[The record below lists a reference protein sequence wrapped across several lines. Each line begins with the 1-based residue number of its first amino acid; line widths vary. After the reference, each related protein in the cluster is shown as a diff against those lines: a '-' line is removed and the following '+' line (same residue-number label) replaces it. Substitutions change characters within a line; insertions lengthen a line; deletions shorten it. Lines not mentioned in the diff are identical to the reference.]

1 MPRVVYV
8 PELGRAFSFRDDASS
23 EDISAYLES
32 NFKLPPTTQEAVP
45 PPAEDG
51 PGAFGAGVYGGI
63 AALQAAGGKAAQ
75 GIGLEDFSK
84 YLFEASRANQAYA
97 EKYQPEVADI
107 SQIGGVGD
115 LLSYAG
121 SAAAQSAPETA
132 IGIGGAYAGGA
143 AGAAIGSVVPIV
155 GTAAG
160 GIIGGL
166 IGGAMAGLP
175 FFVGR
180 NLQRQAEEQD
190 KTLEETSGLAASA
203 GAIAQAPLDAAFDV
217 LIARKF
223 PGGGA
228 VLDEARRGFF
238 REVASTAGRGAA
250 TEALTEPAQQA
261 IELAQANPEKLLE
274 FGPDVQFELLNA
286 AATGSLVGGVLGGG
300 AASVE
305 PIARKIAEAPKRQ
318 LLRDLENEAI
328 ANQAIVDQGELVRA
342 AEELRQYNVEGPVTI
357 GEADIEGMTGFT
369 IKAPSGNMFGA
380 FSTPEQA
387 QQAIE
392 IYKQRTGAKITA
404 TIEEAPEIDAEAEE
418 ADQVPA
424 PQATVTPALEG
435 TPEATVTTPE
445 AITPEASP
453 ELTEEDFAPV
463 VEPIPEEMP
472 IGAIEM
478 PVEEQRYIDAVEEA
492 VPEAAPTPEVAPEPP
507 KMELRPSAT
516 DQQLTDLKA
525 ELFGVPKNI
534 KDMTPE
540 ERTLYETE
548 RDKRYP
554 PVEVDVSYDAG
565 MLKTPKTLTEVEQRS
580 DARKYTPEYQAF
592 MDGVYTEL
600 SNRLSN
606 IAPDTVSLKLRD
618 FVKGKANRLTRGGE
632 TPVQTPDGLKSIIEL
647 ATGYVRP
654 GITVEEMVNELVGT
668 LNHEVIHALRTQGLL
683 RPAEWQMLSRAAA
696 KTKVPG
702 KKYTYLDKAQAVY
715 EPMGGIYTTEDAVI
729 EEAVAEMYKDWVA
742 GKNRKEAVPVAGLFN
757 RITEFLRR
765 IFRTL
770 QNRKYEDVF
779 KQISAGEMRTREG
792 TPESRREGQRFSAV
806 LVVHGGSDFDKIDKT
821 RFGSGEPGG
830 IRPLGNGLYGYV
842 VTIDNPEDAKRAI
855 EGAKNYAKKYG
866 RGEKTI
872 HVFSVPKTARIG
884 YNGPVALEG
893 FPDRQLGADGQAIAR
908 EDIDEYKK
916 NSQLYAEK
924 LPGGLIE
931 MAILDPSIATRVG
944 RFKVD
949 TSVDEIYDILNDAA
963 QGGNKREGEI
973 RFSAAPALNSEEF
986 KRWFKNS
993 KVINRDGSPM
1003 VVYHGTQGFRGD
1015 QFSSDAE
1022 RKNRSGNVSGFY
1034 FSSNKDR
1041 ASGYTEDWRTGETP
1055 EGAAVMP
1062 GYMSLQN
1069 PFIMGRSRPNAKMAE
1084 AYKAELI
1091 KRNSHLSEKSS
1102 WFDAKVGEMMSS
1114 GKPSSSALN
1123 GDGDALQRVY
1133 KAGGF
1138 DGVID
1143 GTEYVAFDP
1152 LQVKSIFNQFEEGA
1166 AEDTRFAAAP
1176 LPQNIAQANT
1186 TLFAPEPKEGFFQ
1199 SMVQYFT
1206 GPGPQPK
1213 TLNTAYGQVDISKR
1227 KMQRV
1232 GARASAVD
1240 KNAFITELEK
1250 LANLK
1255 STGNYER
1262 MLADYSATAAL
1273 GWRRRSSHINASM
1286 LQRGKLTLDYARP
1299 GDIQSA
1305 TMKVVDDPDSMVNI
1319 IKILMEPGPVD
1330 PVTNEQKDKREVFKS
1345 YAVAMR
1351 AKNKALLGIKT
1362 PNEVDQNY
1370 VNTVIPFTQQNYPE
1384 VVQAYEMYQRF
1395 NRNLL
1400 KTAKEAGL
1408 ITDTELQNLTRN
1420 MDYYGFY
1427 REVFEN
1433 VAAPGMPTKTASK
1446 FELRAMKGGEH
1457 GNLVGDPIYVMV
1469 HNAQFWVDSIAK
1481 NIAAQKSFKLAKDMG
1496 VARILGSTEKPDQA
1510 RGEEEQ
1516 VMFFRENGVQ
1526 KRFAVSDPLLV
1537 MALGTDDRVDVGR
1550 FWQIAGMPTTV
1561 LRESVTRDPG
1571 FMVANLLRDTLSAW
1585 ITSGEDIT
1593 PFIGTIKGFAK
1604 AYKGSASFE
1613 ALMGRGVVGSYDLAM
1628 KAPKELAADLR
1639 NRAMPKN
1646 ILTLNGPEAA
1656 TAVIGGLW
1664 NRLGALSEYSDAAT
1678 RIAVYEAAR
1687 AQGLSEAEATFRA
1700 IEIMDF
1706 SRRGGSQAL
1715 SILTKVVP
1723 FLNARI
1729 QGMDVLYQA
1738 GKAAGK
1744 VLTGKAQG
1752 ERETNLGKKF
1762 LVRGA
1767 MLAAISFA
1775 LEMMNTD
1782 DEDYQQLDD
1791 YIKTGNLL
1799 IPLKYFGLE
1808 GQFLAIPKPFEAGL
1822 LFSTFP
1828 QEFYKSMSGD
1838 ASTRSMV
1845 NLFISSVSST
1855 FGVNPIPQAILPAL
1869 EIITNHDFY
1878 TGLPL
1883 ISEGKARLAPELQY
1897 NSGTSQLAMMLGD
1910 IPIWYDMTSG
1920 RFEGLS
1926 PIVIDQIIGGY
1937 GGPWGTY
1944 LAQAVG
1950 MAMEGAEV
1958 GPERLP
1964 RDITQLPV
1972 VRRFFM
1978 DAQVKN
1984 PKVVTQA
1991 YELFRLVDE
2000 ANRSFSRLRQT
2011 GDAEAVMAY
2020 LEENKDVLSYKKY
2033 VFKLVDRLNKLSA
2046 HERQIERDQT
2056 MTREEK
2062 LEAMAKL
2069 REVRIRLASKV
2080 KEINAVLGR

>member
-8 PELGRAFSFRDDASS
+8 PELGRSFSFRDDASNQ
-23 EDISAYLES
+23 DISVYLES
-32 NFKLPPTTQEAVP
+32 NFKLPPATQEAAP

-84 YLFEASRANQAYA
+84 YLFEASRENQAYA
-97 EKYQPEVADI
+97 DKYQPEVADI
-107 SQIGGVGD
+107 SQIGGIGD

-132 IGIGGAYAGGA
+132 VGIGGAYAGGA
-143 AGAAIGSVVPIV
+143 TGATLGSIVPGV
-155 GTAAG
+155 GTVAG
-160 GIIGGL
+160 GLIGGI

-180 NLQRQAEEQD
+180 NLQRQAEEQG

-203 GAIAQAPLDAAFDV
+203 GAIVQAPLDAAFDV

-228 VLDEARRGFF
+228 ILDEARRGFF
-238 REVASTAGRGAA
+238 REVASTAGRGAT

-261 IELAQANPEKLLE
+261 IELAQANPERLLE

-286 AATGSLVGGVLGGG
+286 AATGALVGGALGGG

-305 PIARKIAEAPKRQ
+305 PVARRIAEAPKRQ
-318 LLRDLENEAI
+318 LVRDLENEAI

-342 AEELRQYNVEGPVTI
+342 AEQLRQYNVEGPVTI
-357 GEADIEGMTGFT
+357 GEADIEGMTGYT

-380 FSTPEQA
+380 FTTPEQA
-387 QQAIE
+387 QQAID

-404 TIEEAPEIDAEAEE
+404 TVEEASEAETEDAVE
-418 ADQVPA
+418 ADTPKIGDILPDGTEVKS
-424 PQATVTPALEG
+424 VTKTKIGDKTELKINGKPIED
-435 TPEATVTTPE
+435 T
-445 AITPEASP
+445 SP

-463 VEPIPEEMP
+463 QGREAIPEEMP

-478 PVEEQRYIDAVEEA
+478 PIEEQRYIE
-492 VPEAAPTPEVAPEPP
+492 PAAPIETPVEAEAP
-507 KMELRPSAT
+507 KKELRPSAT
-516 DQQLTDLKA
+516 DEQLTDLKA
-525 ELFGVPKNI
+525 ELFGTPKNI
-534 KDMTPE
+534 RDMTPE
-540 ERTLYETE
+540 ERALYESE

-600 SNRLSN
+600 SSRLSN
-606 IAPDTVSLKLRD
+606 IAPESVSLRLRD
-618 FVKGKANRLTRGGE
+618 FVAGSEGRLTRGTE
-632 TPVQTPDGLKSIIEL
+632 TPTRTPDGLKSIIEL

-654 GITVEEMVNELVGT
+654 GVTVEEMVNELVGT

-702 KKYTYLDKAQAVY
+702 KKYTYLDKAQAIY

-742 GKNRKEAVPVAGLFN
+742 GKNRKEARPVAGLFN

-792 TPESRREGQRFSAV
+792 APESRREGQ
-806 LVVHGGSDFDKIDKT
+806 
-821 RFGSGEPGG
+821 
-830 IRPLGNGLYGYV
+830 
-842 VTIDNPEDAKRAI
+842 
-855 EGAKNYAKKYG
+855 
-866 RGEKTI
+866 
-872 HVFSVPKTARIG
+872 
-884 YNGPVALEG
+884 
-893 FPDRQLGADGQAIAR
+893 
-908 EDIDEYKK
+908 
-916 NSQLYAEK
+916 
-924 LPGGLIE
+924 
-931 MAILDPSIATRVG
+931 
-944 RFKVD
+944 
-949 TSVDEIYDILNDAA
+949 
-963 QGGNKREGEI
+963 

-986 KRWFKNS
+986 RKWFAGS
-993 KVINRDGSPM
+993 KGVNPDGTPK
-1003 VVYHGTQGFRGD
+1003 VFYHGTSKDQIYTKFKTGPRGIFFTED
-1015 QFSSDAE
+1015 PASASEYAIENDSMGSKPGPGWTYEKVNTASRVIPVYLSYKNPYTLTEDDIQ
-1022 RKNRSGNVSGFY
+1022 KLNRSADYRKGQRELFERVR
-1034 FSSNKDR
+1034 R
-1041 ASGYTEDWRTGETP
+1041 ADPTIDAINY
-1055 EGAAVMP
+1055 
-1062 GYMSLQN
+1062 
-1069 PFIMGRSRPNAKMAE
+1069 AK
-1084 AYKAELI
+1084 
-1091 KRNSHLSEKSS
+1091 
-1102 WFDAKVGEMMSS
+1102 
-1114 GKPSSSALN
+1114 
-1123 GDGDALQRVY
+1123 
-1133 KAGGF
+1133 
-1138 DGVID
+1138 GV
-1143 GTEYVAFDP
+1143 VVVFDP
-1152 LQVKSIFNQFEEGA
+1152 AQAKSVFNKFEDGA

-1199 SMVQYFT
+1199 SMAQYFA

-1213 TLNTAYGQVDISKR
+1213 TLTTAYGQVDISKR
-1227 KMQRV
+1227 KMRRI

-1240 KNAFITELEK
+1240 KNAFIAELEK

-1305 TMKVVDDPDSMVNI
+1305 TMKVVDDPDSMANI

-1433 VAAPGMPTKTASK
+1433 VGAPGMPTKTASK

-1457 GNLVGDPIYVMV
+1457 GNLVGDPVYVMV

-1537 MALGTDDRVDVGR
+1537 MALGTDDRVDIGR
-1550 FWQIAGMPTTV
+1550 FWQLAGMPTTV

-1571 FMVANLLRDTLSAW
+1571 FMVANLMRDTLSAW

-1593 PFIGTIKGFAK
+1593 PFIGTVKGFAK
-1604 AYKGSASFE
+1604 AYKKDASFQ

-1687 AQGLSEAEATFRA
+1687 AQGLSEAEATFRS

-1738 GKAAGK
+1738 GKAAKK
-1744 VLTGKAQG
+1744 VVLGQAQG

-1767 MLAAISFA
+1767 MLAAISVA
-1775 LEMMNTD
+1775 LEMMNDD

-1791 YIKTGNLL
+1791 YIKTSNLL

-1855 FGVNPIPQAILPAL
+1855 FGVNPIPQALLPGL

-1897 NSGTSQLAMMLGD
+1897 NSGTSQLAMMLGE

-1926 PIVIDQIIGGY
+1926 PIVIDNLIGGY
-1937 GGPWGTY
+1937 AGPWGTY
-1944 LAQAVG
+1944 ISQAVG
-1950 MAMEGAEV
+1950 MAMEGFDV

-2011 GDAEAVMAY
+2011 GDAEAVMDY